1 MSDSKELPQEPEVA
15 GLGEESSVAED
26 SQSGEPSIKKR
37 PPRVRKYI
45 VPLMTGVLLL
55 VLLIQFRTVILP
67 FIFACLIVYLMEPI
81 VSRMERTPERTRGL
95 PRWISVLLVYVLFLS
110 LVGGL
115 VALIAPRFVVEVL
128 KLGETVPEVVRE
140 FRRDQLPELDARLG
154 SFIDTYVPVHA
165 KQDHVQVASARLLES
180 RVKAAENAVVFGMAY
195 LVTDKAV
202 SHEQRIVS
210 IEEEN
215 ALGETQVRL
224 EGAVIWSEVK
234 LPEWSSEKSLDGGS
248 WRFAL
253 MDSPAFRLVPDR
265 NGAIEVYL
273 NSVEL
278 EIEEVDGKWK
288 VRRTDDEELP
298 RREYRYI
305 GVSLQENLDNTLE
318 EFIESSTSRLGDF
331 INLARTLLISVIQ
344 GFVGIVLTL
353 MVAAFISIDLV
364 RVKKFFRGVIPEE
377 GRQGYDR
384 FLEMADRGLS
394 GVIRGQLM
402 ICVVNGVLTYIGL
415 AIIGVK
421 FSLLLAVVAGILS
434 VIPVFGTILST
445 VPIVVIGLTDGLTT
459 GLLALGWI
467 LLIHFVEANILN
479 PKIIGNTAHIHPVIV
494 IFALLAG
501 ESAYGLVGA
510 LLAVPTASLVLTVFN
525 FVRLRGWKPDGN
537 PAST

>member
-1 MSDSKELPQEPEVA
+1 
-15 GLGEESSVAED
+15 
-26 SQSGEPSIKKR
+26 
-37 PPRVRKYI
+37 
-45 VPLMTGVLLL
+45 MTGTLLL

-110 LVGGL
+110 TVGGL

-154 SFIDTYVPVHA
+154 MFIDTYVPVHA
-165 KQDHVQVASARLLES
+165 KQDYVQAASKRVLDA
-180 RVKAAENAVVFGMAY
+180 RVKAVETSIAFGMAQI
-195 LVTDKAV
+195 TTQKAR
-202 SHEQRIVS
+202 SHEQRLVS

-215 ALGETQVRL
+215 ELGETTVRL
-224 EGAVIWSEVK
+224 EGTLIASDVVLPDWSTEN
-234 LPEWSSEKSLDGGS
+234 SLDGGA
-248 WRFAL
+248 WRFSL

-273 NSVEL
+273 NTVEL
-278 EIEEVDGKWK
+278 EIEKVEGKWK

-298 RREYRYI
+298 VRESRYI

-331 INLARTLLISVIQ
+331 INLARTLLVSIIQ

-364 RVKKFFRGVIPEE
+364 RVKRFFRGVIPEE
-377 GRQGYDR
+377 GRAGYDR

-402 ICVVNGVLTYIGL
+402 ICLVNGVLTYIGL
-415 AIIGVK
+415 AMIGVK

-467 LLIHFVEANILN
+467 LFIHFVEANILN

-525 FVRLRGWKPDGN
+525 FVRLRSWKPDSN
-537 PAST
+537 PTSA